1 MNGFKSSKW
10 LNSSIWPIDRTL
22 TGITTLTSKSK
33 PFIMVSFT
41 NFRKFFPPSDLALP
55 CKISSLVWNISKMKT
70 QRFKH
75 KKCFTFDICFIHLF
89 RLDFLQEQV
98 LIWQKH
104 SYFYFL
110 YENAVS
116 TYSIYRNHLAFIVC
130 VTCCFLYIMFLTK
143 SAEQGWRTNTRKSS
157 LYILSIS
164 VRACTHTRTQY
175 YLNPNLRSKEKKP
188 YDLPPLIFKN

>member
-1 MNGFKSSKW
+1 MF
-10 LNSSIWPIDRTL
+10 
-22 TGITTLTSKSK
+22 
-33 PFIMVSFT
+33 SFT
-41 NFRKFFPPSDLALP
+41 NFRKFFPSSDLTLP

-75 KKCFTFDICFIHLF
+75 KKCFTFNAFFYLPIQVRFSTRTSVDLTKT
-89 RLDFLQEQV
+89 FL
-98 LIWQKH
+98 LL
-104 SYFYFL
+104 YFL

-157 LYILSIS
+157 LYILSIT
-164 VRACTHTRTQY
+164 VRTCARTQY
-175 YLNPNLRSKEKKP
+175 YLNPNLRSKEKKT
-188 YDLPPLIFKN
+188 YDLPPLILKNNEFPPLI